1 MWQDERMKNFSPLV
15 LELVV
20 NICPLPDF
28 FNIMEY
34 HNLSNFYSSSI
45 LDCFFS
51 FLIVPLSLQD
61 LTSPIRDQTRA
72 PCIGS
77 EELPGHQSETA
88 KS

>member
-1 MWQDERMKNFSPLV
+1 MWQNERVKNFSPLV

-28 FNIMEY
+28 F
-34 HNLSNFYSSSI
+34 LTLWSI
-45 LDCFFS
+45 VIYLIFIHPLFWTAY
-51 FLIVPLSLQD
+51 FLTVPLSLQD
-61 LTSPIRDQTRA
+61 LTSPTGNQTCA

-77 EELPGHQSETA
+77 EELPGHHSETA